1 MRTYQS
7 LSGEQTFLSKIR
19 NEQWKGEV
27 HSTFNRTINIICASG
42 ELYTLAAEELDNA
55 PNTLRV
61 SEFFNDRLELA
72 IGTPIFTRKDQLMIS
87 DIAEIQLQNVNEWQY
102 PQIEFPKTQEYSRLS
117 DRVNL
122 VNEWLKQINEN
133 GGYLLNKVSVTTYE
147 KMIYTM
153 LWKESNQLLTY
164 LKEKQ
169 LFQAMKQ
176 LNRVIGLGPGLTPSG
191 DDFLVGLALIFTTE
205 NYPYHSLKQWLVNSR
220 NELKKRTNVI
230 SFSTL
235 DWAIKGA
242 ARERIGLFLEELFYG
257 EKEELLKEKMMA
269 VLTIGSTSGGDMLT
283 GMLAGIK
290 LTLDLH

>member
-42 ELYTLAAEELDNA
+42 ELYTIAAEELDNA

-72 IGTPIFTRKDQLMIS
+72 IGTPIFTRKDQLLIS

-102 PQIEFPKTQEYSRLS
+102 PQIEFPKKQEYSRLS

-242 ARERIGLFLEELFYG
+242 ARERIGYSWRNYFV
-257 EKEELLKEKMMA
+257 EKKK
-269 VLTIGSTSGGDMLT
+269 SC
-283 GMLAGIK
+283 
-290 LTLDLH
+290 